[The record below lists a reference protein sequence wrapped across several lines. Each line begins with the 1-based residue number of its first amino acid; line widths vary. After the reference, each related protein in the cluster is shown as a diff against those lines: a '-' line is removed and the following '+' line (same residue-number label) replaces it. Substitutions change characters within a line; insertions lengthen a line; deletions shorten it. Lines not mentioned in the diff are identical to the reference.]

1 MDFMDRVRVLVAD
14 DHAIVRSGI
23 CNALKELPGLEVVAE
38 VGDGPSLSAALAQEQ
53 PDCLIVDVAMPDFE
67 PVTAIQQIRADYP
80 NMSILVISAHDD
92 DVYVQGLLR
101 AGVNGYHLKG
111 KPLAELRLAL
121 ERVLAG
127 ERWVSS
133 PLVERLIS
141 YTDSPSSPLT
151 ARQRDVLRLLHEGL
165 DNQTIARRLDL
176 SVKTIEHHLTCLY
189 RQIDVHSRLEAVNYV
204 IQHPDILALSGQEA
218 ARATAPPDI
227 AAKDRLNVLLVDDN
241 ARYRRR
247 LQRTIGKV
255 HPRATIY
262 EATNTAEATQ
272 LAQRV
277 APQLILVDVI
287 LDEEDGIRC
296 TRRIKA
302 MSPKS
307 RVILISAYPDREFH
321 RRGLEAGAVAF
332 LDKKDLNAATFRQIF
347 DDLA

>member
-1 MDFMDRVRVLVAD
+1 MARMEKVRVLIAD

-23 CNALKELPGLEVVAE
+23 SNALNKLPGLEVVAE
-38 VGDGPSLSAALAQEQ
+38 VGDGPSLSASLAQVQ
-53 PDCLIVDVAMPDFE
+53 PDCLIVDVSMPDFE
-67 PVTAIQQIRADYP
+67 PLTAIQQIRADYP
-80 NMSILVISAHDD
+80 HMSILVISAHDD

-101 AGVNGYHLKG
+101 AGVDGYHLKG
-111 KPLAELRLAL
+111 RPLAELRLAL

-127 ERWVSS
+127 EKWVSS
-133 PLVERLIS
+133 SLVDRLIS

-151 ARQRDVLRLLHEGL
+151 TRQRDVLRLLREGL

-176 SVKTIEHHLTCLY
+176 SVKTIEHHLTSLY
-189 RQIDVHSRLEAVNYV
+189 RQIGVQSRLEAVNYA

-218 ARATAPPDI
+218 ALATPSPDV
-227 AAKDRLNVLLVDDN
+227 AKDSLNVLLVDDN

-277 APQLILVDVI
+277 TPQLILVDVI

-302 MSPKS
+302 MSPTS
-307 RVILISAYPDREFH
+307 RIILISAYPDREFH

-332 LDKKDLNAATFRQIF
+332 VDKKDLNAATFRQII

>member
-1 MDFMDRVRVLVAD
+1 MDKVRVLVAD

-38 VGDGPSLSAALAQEQ
+38 VGDGPSLSATLAQEQ

-80 NMSILVISAHDD
+80 TMSILVISAHDD

-101 AGVNGYHLKG
+101 AGVDGYHLKG

-127 ERWVSS
+127 EKWVSS
-133 PLVERLIS
+133 SLVDRLIS

-176 SVKTIEHHLTCLY
+176 SVKTVEHHLTSLY
-189 RQIDVHSRLEAVNYV
+189 RQISVQSRLEAVNYV

-218 ARATAPPDI
+218 VRAAASPDI